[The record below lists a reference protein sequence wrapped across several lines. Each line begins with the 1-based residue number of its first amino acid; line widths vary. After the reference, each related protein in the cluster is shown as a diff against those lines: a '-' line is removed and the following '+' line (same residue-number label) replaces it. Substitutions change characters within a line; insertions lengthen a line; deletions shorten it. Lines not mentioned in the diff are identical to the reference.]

1 MDETKANEVL
11 QWHPAFYAG
20 IQIELEEEAANL
32 IFENEHQLSKKPLE
46 IDVLIIKKDRNVPIR
61 KNIGRIFRKY
71 NIVEYKS
78 PADYLSI
85 DDFYKVYGYAC
96 IYKADTGSADEI
108 KFKDMTI
115 TFVCHKY
122 PYKLIRHL
130 RKYCND
136 EVRQREAGIYL
147 VKGEKIPIQIIM
159 TSRLSEK
166 DNLWL
171 KCLNNPVRET
181 KTVEKLTQI
190 YRRQRKNSLYEA
202 AMDLIVRVNMNI
214 FREGNAMCKALEELV
229 DEMMGEKMKEQIK
242 AEVEERVEA
251 ELKERV
257 EAELE
262 AKVEERVEAELK
274 AKVEERV
281 EAELQARVAIELNA
295 RECRGKSENIL
306 ELLEDYG
313 EIPRELRMK
322 IAAEQDF
329 NILKKWIRLA
339 ARATSIEEF
348 QIAM

>member
-1 MDETKANEVL
+1 
-11 QWHPAFYAG
+11 
-20 IQIELEEEAANL
+20 
-32 IFENEHQLSKKPLE
+32 
-46 IDVLIIKKDRNVPIR
+46 
-61 KNIGRIFRKY
+61 
-71 NIVEYKS
+71 
-78 PADYLSI
+78 
-85 DDFYKVYGYAC
+85 
-96 IYKADTGSADEI
+96 
-108 KFKDMTI
+108 
-115 TFVCHKY
+115 
-122 PYKLIRHL
+122 
-130 RKYCND
+130 
-136 EVRQREAGIYL
+136 
-147 VKGEKIPIQIIM
+147 
-159 TSRLSEK
+159 
-166 DNLWL
+166 
-171 KCLNNPVRET
+171 
-181 KTVEKLTQI
+181 
-190 YRRQRKNSLYEA
+190 
-202 AMDLIVRVNMNI
+202 
-214 FREGNAMCKALEELV
+214 MCKALEELV

-257 EAELE
+257 EAELK
-262 AKVEERVEAELK
+262 AKVEERVEAELE